1 MLSTTIKFTL
11 LAALLKLSSSQTEN
25 VAFTLWSRSTAP
37 TSFNTIHV
45 KYDTCFNYGLTPSFM
60 ISTIS
65 DAEISFFRDSRCTN
79 LVAKKDICGSYG
91 YKTPNGPPEI
101 VAAYGVIITK
111 KDGICKY
118 KRRRR
123 EF

>member
-25 VAFTLWSRSTAP
+25 VAFTLWSRNSSP
-37 TSFNTIHV
+37 TSFIQYPI
-45 KYDTCFNYGLTPSFM
+45 KYGTCSHYNLKPNFM
-60 ISTIS
+60 VSTVS
-65 DAEISFFRDSRCTN
+65 DAEISFFSDSQCTN
-79 LVAKKDICGSYG
+79 LLAKKNICGSYG

-101 VAAYGVIITK
+101 INSIYVIITK

-123 EF
+123 EC